1 MEKKPLISVV
11 VPVYQVEQWL
21 QRCVDSLLKQTY
33 QNKEIIL
40 VDDGSLDR
48 GGEICDEYAARE
60 RSIRVIHQLN
70 QGLSAARNAGT
81 LNSNGQYITFVD
93 SDDWVEPDYLEK
105 LWSVIY
111 NTGADVA
118 VCGYSKEPEGTVF
131 GRIDGKTECFSPE
144 RAIELLCYQKCV
156 ETSAWAKLYRTEDA
170 REFLYPEGRVF
181 EDIATTYKFFA
192 NANRVAMYGG
202 ALYHYWQHPGSIMAS
217 RFQKSRFD
225 ALSGANE
232 LYEFVVHQYP
242 KLERAANCRRFS
254 CYCQVLLMMPKQG
267 YEAERRHIWR
277 ILRASRKSVL
287 LDRNARKK
295 NRMAALLCFGG
306 ESVLRFVWTRRC

>member
-81 LNSNGQYITFVD
+81 LISNGQYITFVD

-202 ALYHYWQHPGSIMAS
+202 RFIIIGSTQAVLWPPDSKKADLMHLAEPMS
-217 RFQKSRFD
+217 YMN
-225 ALSGANE
+225 LSCINTRNWSGRQI
-232 LYEFVVHQYP
+232 VGVS
-242 KLERAANCRRFS
+242 AATAKC
-254 CYCQVLLMMPKQG
+254 CL
-267 YEAERRHIWR
+267 
-277 ILRASRKSVL
+277 
-287 LDRNARKK
+287 
-295 NRMAALLCFGG
+295 
-306 ESVLRFVWTRRC
+306 